1 MGFLAFQKG
10 REKRM
15 KNVIDYYGKFDEWG
29 RLDREPIEFT
39 VNWHYMKKYLPR
51 DGHILDNGAGP
62 GKYAMELA
70 KLGYRVTL
78 SDLTPNLVELAKEKA
93 SELGL
98 VDMFSGFHAL
108 NATSL
113 EGISDATFDA
123 SLMLGPL
130 YHLQVEEDRVAAT
143 RELYRV
149 TKNDGIVFVA
159 FQSRMRMLLTS
170 LLFPNAWK
178 PNDNMAAI
186 EHFIEEGIFNHTDA
200 GRFTG
205 AYYYNV
211 EDIKP
216 FMESQGFETLDLI
229 GSSNLGALLS
239 QEQKQYW
246 TDRGEKDAFIELLIR
261 LARDP
266 SVLGVSSHLLY
277 IGRKVGE

>member
-1 MGFLAFQKG
+1 
-10 REKRM
+10 M
-15 KNVIDYYGKFDEWG
+15 KNVIDYYAKFDEWG

-39 VNWHYMKKYLPR
+39 VNWHYMKAYLPQS
-51 DGHILDNGAGP
+51 GHVLDNGAGP

-70 KLGYRVTL
+70 KLGYNVTL
-78 SDLTPNLVELAKEKA
+78 SDLTPNLVELAKGKA

-98 VDMFSGFHAL
+98 ADKFQGFHTL

-113 EGISDATFDA
+113 GGISDDSFDA

-130 YHLQVEEDRVAAT
+130 YHLQDEGDRIAAAK
-143 RELYRV
+143 ELYRV

-186 EHFIEEGIFNHTDA
+186 SHFKEDGIFNHTDA

-205 AYYYNV
+205 AYYFNV

-216 FMESQGFETLDLI
+216 FMESQGFETLELI
-229 GSSNLGALLS
+229 GSSNLAALIS

-246 TDRGEKDAFIELLIR
+246 SDRGESGEFIDVLIK

-266 SVLGVSSHLLY
+266 SILGISSHLLY
-277 IGRKVGE
+277 IGRKIGV